1 MLVKEIH
8 DRHCHSERRCAQRP
22 KILLIDGDM
31 RRPSLHKLL
40 REPREPGLGTFLTQ
54 QVSAESIV
62 VETDTPGLFL
72 IPAGPKPPNPAE
84 LISGGAIKT
93 LLNYRSQSY
102 DQIII
107 DAPPVLGIA
116 DDAPR
121 FASVVECDNVHHR
134 GKPITARRIEGAL
147 RRLASARAHII
158 GAVLVK
164 SSPYGGSSYSYL
176 ADYYGYSAE
185 EDEAPTAG
193 LIASRNVS

>member
-1 MLVKEIH
+1 MARDAALGG
-8 DRHCHSERRCAQRP
+8 R

-40 REPREPGLGTFLTQ
+40 KMSREPGLSSFLTQ
-54 QVSAESIV
+54 QLSAESIV
-62 VETDTPGLFL
+62 VETDTPGLFF

-93 LLNYRSQSY
+93 LLNYLSQSY

-107 DAPPVLGIA
+107 DTPPVLGLA
-116 DDAPR
+116 DAPR
-121 FASVVECDNVHHR
+121 LASVVDATMFIIEANRSQR
-134 GKPITARRIEGAL
+134 GAIEGAL

-164 SSPYGGSSYSYL
+164 FNTHTADPSYSYL
-176 ADYYGYSAE
+176 ADYYGYGAE
-185 EDEAPTAG
+185 DDEAPTAG
-193 LIASRNVS
+193 LIASRGVS